1 MSFLA
6 LPWVIG
12 PIPIVV
18 TVWAAYACG
27 IAVATKTPTSGE
39 AFLGALLL
47 PSGLS
52 ATACQLVLSNQNI
65 AILLIGSQI
74 ISSLCWFIV
83 MHVSGF
89 RFKPVANLETS
100 NESPPGSLRFFV
112 IGVSTY
118 IIFNVVFL
126 WVVPGSGRCTI
137 GKCFV
142 YEWVLGRKDHVFAGL
157 YLGSSFGALMLIGIY
172 AFLFRAFLKFYAAT
186 FPTR

>member
-27 IAVATKTPTSGE
+27 IAVATKTPTSGD

-47 PSGLS
+47 PSGLT
-52 ATACQLVLSNQNI
+52 AIACQLVLSNQNI
-65 AILLIGSQI
+65 AILLVGSQI

-89 RFKPVANLETS
+89 RFTPIANLETS
-100 NESPPGSLRFFV
+100 NESHPGSLRFFV
-112 IGVSTY
+112 ISLSSY
-118 IIFNVVFL
+118 IIVNVVVWKFT
-126 WVVPGSGRCTI
+126 GSDRCNI

-142 YEWVLGRKDHVFAGL
+142 YEWALGRKDRVFAGL
-157 YLGSSFGALMLIGIY
+157 YLGISFGALVLIGIF
-172 AFLFRAFLKFYAAT
+172 AFLFRAFLKFYATT
-186 FPTR
+186 FPK

>member
-47 PSGLS
+47 PSGLT

-89 RFKPVANLETS
+89 RFTPVVNLETS
-100 NESPPGSLRFFV
+100 SESPPGSLRLFV
-112 IGVSTY
+112 ISVPAY
-118 IIFNVVFL
+118 IIFNVVVWTFT
-126 WVVPGSGRCTI
+126 GSDRCTI
-137 GKCFV
+137 GKCSA
-142 YEWVLGRKDHVFAGL
+142 YEWALGRKDHVFAGL
-157 YLGSSFGALMLIGIY
+157 YLGISFGALVLIGVF
-172 AFLFRAFLKFYAAT
+172 ASLFRAFLKFYATT
-186 FPTR
+186 FPK